1 MELVF
6 WILITLIIYTYFGYP
21 LILSFIA
28 YFIKN
33 RIKKADI
40 SPFVSIAVAAHNE
53 EMSIRN
59 KIEDT
64 INLNY
69 PKDKFE
75 IIVASDNSTDGT
87 NEIVNNYNSPAVKL
101 ITFFEHKGKTFVQN
115 EAVKIAKGEIILFS
129 DATTLY
135 EPQLLK
141 KLIRNFADPKVGAVG
156 GELVYINKNKS
167 LIGKGDGF
175 YWQYE
180 KFLKKKESQITS
192 LIGLSGCCYA
202 IRKELY
208 EPLRPDLIS
217 DFVMAQIVYRKNKR
231 VVYEPEA
238 ISYEETNDAVKDEVK
253 MRVRVAVRTLHGL
266 WCMKSLLNP
275 FRYGFF
281 SVQLISH
288 KILRY
293 LVPVLLI
300 LLFLVNVILQV
311 NNQFWIYR
319 FSLYLQVIFYASAI
333 LGWIFQKRKSF
344 IYFAFYFCLTNFA
357 LLIGIVKFLRGERQ
371 VLWSSMRK

>member
-6 WILITLIIYTYFGYP
+6 WILITLIAYTYFGYP

-28 YFIKN
+28 YFRKKE
-33 RIKKADI
+33 IKKEDI
-40 SPFVSIAVAAHNE
+40 YPFVSIVIAAHNE
-53 EMSIRN
+53 AMSIRN

-64 INLNY
+64 INLDY
-69 PKDKFE
+69 PREKLE
-75 IIVASDNSTDGT
+75 IIVASDNSTDRT
-87 NEIVNNYNSPAVKL
+87 NEIVNNYSNSLVKL
-101 ITFFEHKGKTFVQN
+101 IAFSERKGKTFVQN
-115 EAVKIAKGEIILFS
+115 ETAKIAKGEIILFS

-141 KLIRNFADPKVGAVG
+141 KLIRNFADSKVGAAG

-217 DFVMAQIVYRKNKR
+217 DFVIAQIVYKKNKR

-238 ISYEETNDAVKDEVK
+238 ISYEETNDTVKDEVK

-266 WCMKSLLNP
+266 WHMKSLLNP
-275 FRYGFF
+275 FQYGFF

-288 KILRY
+288 KVLRY
-293 LVPVLLI
+293 LVPILLI
-300 LLFLVNVILQV
+300 LLFLANIILRI
-311 NNQFWIYR
+311 NNQFLIYGV
-319 FSLYLQVIFYASAI
+319 SLYLQVIFYVSAI

-344 IYFAFYFCLTNFA
+344 INIAFYFCLTNYA
-357 LLIGIVKFLRGERQ
+357 LLIGVVKFLRGERQ
-371 VLWSSMRK
+371 VLWIPRRK